1 MAENQ
6 VNRSA
11 YIHQYKMAHYKRVV
25 LELHKD
31 YYSEIEN
38 IAEEKGLTPN
48 NYIRELIKKDV
59 DKYKR
64 AKRKEK

>member
-1 MAENQ
+1 MAENK

-11 YIHQYKMAHYKRVV
+11 YIHQYKKEHYKRVI

-38 IAEEKGLTPN
+38 IAEKQGMTPN
-48 NYIRELIKKDV
+48 NYIRKLIRDDV
-59 DKYKR
+59 DKHTKG
-64 AKRKEK
+64 